1 MTRKVGPDTRLLV
14 AFLQARLT
22 EDLSR
27 IWARDAA
34 CVDPERHPGM
44 AAQVAVVDD
53 VLSILSSGRLP
64 DRRELRILLW
74 GYAAHPDYD
83 PRWVTVL
90 NG

>member
-1 MTRKVGPDTRLLV
+1 MDSSLIEVGRMS
-14 AFLQARLT
+14 AFLSARLT

-34 CVDPERHPGM
+34 STDPERRPGM
-44 AAQVAVVDD
+44 AAQVAVVHD
-53 VLSILSSGRLP
+53 VLAVLESGRLP
-64 DRRELRILLW
+64 ERRELRLLLW

-83 PRWVTVL
+83 PQWVLVL